1 MGRKVVGNK
10 GRISGWV
17 LISQSLSPKAGGR
30 EAASVASELGIPLAA
45 VQRAELALR

>member
-1 MGRKVVGNK
+1 MVGRKVVDNK

-30 EAASVASELGIPLAA
+30 EAASVVSEPGMPLAA
-45 VQRAELALR
+45 VQRAELAL